1 VVVNNIVNVYPQG
14 LCTGCG
20 TCASACPT
28 SAIEIIRDERR
39 GTYAPQLDDKRC
51 NQCGLCLEA
60 CPGLSVDFN
69 ELNLRIFGKEPEES
83 WLGNYIGLYVGHASD
98 DEVRRKS
105 SSGGLVTALLLF
117 ALEEGIIQGAIVTR
131 MSQHKPLEPEV
142 ILARTKEEI
151 ISARGSKYC
160 PVTTNVRLRH
170 ILNENGKFAI
180 VGLPCHIHGARK
192 YELHSEELQSKL
204 LLRLGLMC
212 SNSTTFLGTE
222 YFLKKHGIREDDIER
237 LDYRGEGWL
246 QDYHMIVHLKN
257 GGRRII
263 PRTGVLFNSSYH
275 RDFAVPR
282 CLLCCDQTCELAD
295 ISFGDPRLPDLMG
308 DKLGKSLIVS
318 RTPLGEEILQ
328 KALSKGTIE
337 LTERLSVERFFQGQN
352 IYFKRGFTARLT
364 LRRTF
369 GRPVPRYNTAK
380 LKQPNKLSYY
390 LHFLLFCLPSY
401 ISHRRYLWP
410 LIYPNAVIRAY
421 LGGGVIKLVS
431 ITRKLLKPGK
441 GGQRQE

>member
-1 VVVNNIVNVYPQG
+1 MDNIKEVYSKG
-14 LCTGCG
+14 LCAGCG
-20 TCASACPT
+20 TCASVCPT
-28 SAIEIIRDERR
+28 SAIEIIKDKRK
-39 GTYAPQLDDKRC
+39 GTYAPQLDDERC
-51 NQCGLCLEA
+51 NQCGLCLEV

-69 ELNLRIFGKEPEES
+69 ELNLKIFGREPEEP
-83 WLGNYIGLYVGHASD
+83 WLGNYISLYVGHASD
-98 DEVRRKS
+98 DEVRRRS

-117 ALEEGIIQGAIVTR
+117 ALEEGIIRCAIVTR

-142 ILARTKEEI
+142 ILARTREEI
-151 ISARGSKYC
+151 ISAHGSKYC
-160 PVTTNVRLRH
+160 PVTTNVRLKD
-170 ILNENGKFAI
+170 IMNEKGKFAL

-192 YELHSEELQSKL
+192 YELLNEELQSKL

-212 SNSTTFLGTE
+212 SNNASFLGTE
-222 YFLKKHGIREDDIER
+222 YFLQKHGIREDDIER
-237 LDYRGEGWL
+237 LEYRGEGWL
-246 QDYHMIVHLKN
+246 QNYNIVVHLK
-257 GGRRII
+257 GGSEKVI
-263 PRTGVLFNSSYH
+263 PRSGILFGSSFH
-275 RDFAVPR
+275 HDFAVPR
-282 CLLCCDQTCELAD
+282 CLLCCDHTCELAD

-328 KALSKGTIE
+328 KALSKGAIE
-337 LTERLSVERFFQGQN
+337 LTERPSVERFCQGQN
-352 IYFKRGFTARLT
+352 IFLKRGFTARLT
-364 LRRTF
+364 LLRTV

-390 LHFLLFCLPSY
+390 LDFLLFCLPSY

-421 LGGGVIKLVS
+421 LRGGVIKLVS
-431 ITRKLLKPGK
+431 IMRKLLKPGK